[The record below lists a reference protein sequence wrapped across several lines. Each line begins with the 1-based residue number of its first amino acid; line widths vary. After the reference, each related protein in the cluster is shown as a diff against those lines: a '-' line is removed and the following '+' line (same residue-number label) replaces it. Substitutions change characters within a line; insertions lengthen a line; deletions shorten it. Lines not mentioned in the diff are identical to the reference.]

1 MMELI
6 KFSEDLNLLVFIKM
20 RSQSCFSDSRQP
32 FKGLAVFCSDSGT
45 EIDNVLIIFCKTIH
59 WFANMSN
66 TLILYKD
73 ITTKHIGY
81 PTQPSPNPK
90 IGGASGE

>member
-1 MMELI
+1 M
-6 KFSEDLNLLVFIKM
+6 DHGYHGN
-20 RSQSCFSDSRQP
+20 
-32 FKGLAVFCSDSGT
+32 AVFCSDSGT

-59 WFANMSN
+59 WFVNMSN

-90 IGGASGE
+90 IGGLPVSDVTGIGDSDVITLCARVS